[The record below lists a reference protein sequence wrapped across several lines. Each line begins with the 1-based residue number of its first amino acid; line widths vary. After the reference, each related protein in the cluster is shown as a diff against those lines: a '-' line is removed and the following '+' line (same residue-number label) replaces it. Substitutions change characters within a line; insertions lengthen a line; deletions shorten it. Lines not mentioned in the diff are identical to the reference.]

1 MKMKELKQFLWI
13 AALVF
18 LAVPGFAQA
27 PKTPSETAAYIRVT
41 NERADKIVAKL
52 GISEEEEKLKVRDMI
67 ARQYRD
73 LSGIQD
79 TRDAAIEIAKKQA
92 NGEVAAA
99 TAAKEKIRLEAD
111 KKIARLHKE
120 YLQRLSTV
128 LSPGQIEQ
136 VKDGMTYG
144 VAPLTYKAYLEML
157 PALTAGQKE
166 TIMDYLVEAREKAM
180 DGGSSEE
187 KHAIFGDYKGKINNY
202 LSRQG
207 YDLKKAGE
215 EWKKRREAAK
225 HSGEHSG

>member
-1 MKMKELKQFLWI
+1 MKVNELKQLLWI
-13 AALVF
+13 AVLAVA
-18 LAVPGFAQA
+18 AVPGFAQA

-52 GISEEEEKLKVRDMI
+52 RLSDQEKKLQVRDMI

-73 LSGIQD
+73 LSKIQD
-79 TRDAAIEIAKKQA
+79 TRDAAIEIARKQA

-99 TAAKEKIRLEAD
+99 TAAIEKIRREAD
-111 KKIARLHKE
+111 EKIARLHKE
-120 YLQRLSTV
+120 YLGRLSTA
-128 LSPGQIEQ
+128 LSSDQIEQ

-144 VAPLTYKAYLEML
+144 VAPLTYNAYLEML
-157 PALTAGQKE
+157 PALSAEQKE
-166 TIMDYLVEAREKAM
+166 TILDYLVEAREKAM

-187 KHAIFGDYKGKINNY
+187 KHAVFGDYKGKINNY

-207 YDLKKAGE
+207 YDLKRAGE

-225 HSGEHSG
+225 HSD